1 MKIIAVFL
9 ICVALAEY
17 LAFSLIGEVELA
29 GEVGVIPKFAYW
41 FLTTVVYTGLGGL
54 PLLLLPGLGLIQ
66 EGLFKRPCPKVV
78 VCALVIWIAIVNFG
92 WLWTYNMSDY
102 SSQLSGDK
110 QEIAQSIHRWQQRYH
125 DDPIPSLVV
134 IKWRVISVEN
144 HENGMYCIQSQSFT
158 WMRIPR
164 VVAFPEYTN
173 RQGAWHY
180 HCPCQN
186 SQ

>member
-9 ICVALAEY
+9 MLAALVAY
-17 LAFSLIGEVELA
+17 IPFFLIGPVELA
-29 GEVGVIPKFAYW
+29 GEVGIIPKFAYW
-41 FLTTVVYTGLGGL
+41 FLTTVVYTGLGL
-54 PLLLLPGLGLIQ
+54 PLLLLPGLGLMQ

-102 SSQLSGDK
+102 SSELSGDK
-110 QEIAQSIHRWQQRYH
+110 QEIAQSFIAQQRYH
-125 DDPIPSLVV
+125 DDPIPSLDV
-134 IKWRVISVEN
+134 IKWRVISVES

-158 WMRIPR
+158 WMRIPTSSGISC
-164 VVAFPEYTN
+164 YTN